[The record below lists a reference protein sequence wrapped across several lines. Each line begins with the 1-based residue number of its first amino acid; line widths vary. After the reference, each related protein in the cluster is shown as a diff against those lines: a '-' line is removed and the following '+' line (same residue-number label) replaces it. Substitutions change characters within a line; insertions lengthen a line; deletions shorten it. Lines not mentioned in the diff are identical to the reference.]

1 MEIRKEWVCLNEI
14 CTKKAGS
21 VDRQESVWRK
31 EWKLVLNNSV
41 SDTCNECMSARLPL
55 KMITSYERVLLTV
68 SYTTS
73 PSTR

>member
-14 CTKKAGS
+14 CTKKTRS
-21 VDRQESVWRK
+21 VDRQESEWRK

-41 SDTCNECMSARLPL
+41 SDMCNECMSARLPL
-55 KMITSYERVLLTV
+55 KMRTSYERVLLTV